1 MKKIIIILSI
11 MFTLHSCSKNC
22 MYTRAQLDQMM
33 QSEIK
38 SAGSNWQKVDLIIQK
53 YNIMYRDAC

>member
-1 MKKIIIILSI
+1 MKKILFILSLFMI
-11 MFTLHSCSKNC
+11 VSCSKDC
-22 MYTRAQLDQMM
+22 IYDKAQLDKMFE
-33 QSEIK
+33 SEVK